1 MEKLTT
7 MDIYELC
14 NENQWFTCGSNRQY
28 DKMFDYVR
36 DTNIDSLSSRNME
49 KVEKIALM
57 IWMCSDDATVIEI
70 RQKICRRFADKN
82 GNLFD

>member
-36 DTNIDSLSSRNME
+36 DANIDSLSTLNID
-49 KVEKIALM
+49 KVGKIALM
-57 IWMCSDDATVIEI
+57 IWMCSDDMTVLEI
-70 RQKICRRFADKN
+70 TQKICRKFADKN
-82 GNLFD
+82 GLYL